1 MRNGPGAAH
10 LLPVSGWIVVPV
22 KSRPS
27 VKVVMGGHDLQRSI
41 AAAGR
46 GLPCLI
52 NADIRPAQR
61 QRFARNY
68 KAVVRGRLTGTGDQV
83 GGRVAYRLAGEL
95 AAAGTDRGEEDV
107 EIRRGELFAG
117 VVDRLGVLVTTT
129 PRTPLWRSVS

>member
-1 MRNGPGAAH
+1 LRTH
-10 LLPVSGWIVVPV
+10 T
-22 KSRPS
+22 
-27 VKVVMGGHDLQRSI
+27 
-41 AAAGR
+41 
-46 GLPCLI
+46 CLI

-68 KAVVRGRLTGTGDQV
+68 KAVVRGRRTGPGGRV